1 VNEEAWVPFNVGSF
15 SFENLKLFSSFG
27 HRPKA
32 FEYQHLCPL
41 AISLP
46 IKSKPELCFFFTSI
60 VVKYIINYKP
70 KSIFCTFCEERKSKE
85 KGLKHNNQSK
95 VPPK

>member
-1 VNEEAWVPFNVGSF
+1 VNENAWVPFNVESL
-15 SFENLKLFSSFG
+15 SFEKLKLFSSFG

-46 IKSKPELCFFFTSI
+46 IKSKPEL
-60 VVKYIINYKP
+60 
-70 KSIFCTFCEERKSKE
+70 
-85 KGLKHNNQSK
+85 
-95 VPPK
+95 